1 MTGND
6 ARDPQGIGPCAPLRG
21 PRSDLAAVNRDPTLR
36 VELHLLAAPAES
48 CRKRRRAIGR

>member
-6 ARDPQGIGPCAPLRG
+6 ACDPQGIGPCGPLRG
-21 PRSDLAAVNRDPTLR
+21 PRAGLAALNRDPTLR

-48 CRKRRRAIGR
+48 CRKRRQAIGR